1 MRTTLMRTTLMRNH
15 PDAQPPISDDAMT
28 ESQEHS
34 SPSPL
39 LSYLR
44 LFRIPNVFTAF
55 ADITMGFVFVNH
67 SLESAGVFS
76 CLILATGLLYTA
88 GMVLNDVYDYQVDC
102 KERPFRPIPAGE
114 IPLGWARTLGYAML
128 VAGMGCAWLAGYVQ
142 PLPENVMTWRGG
154 VMAMLLAT
162 CIVWYNAQAK
172 RTPAGPLAMGACRF
186 FNILL
191 GMSIAA
197 PAANAV
203 ALGFGTHHLIAAGG
217 IGLYITGVTWFARNE
232 AQKSSQQQLTSAF
245 ATMAMGVLIL
255 GILHETYRE
264 NVGNVLSSIRDKY
277 MWWAL
282 LVLLMIPIAR
292 RCVVAIMRPSPLRVQ
307 TAVKQCILSL
317 IMFDAA
323 IAMNVAP
330 LPFAL
335 GILAL
340 LVPSLLL
347 GKWVYST

>member
-1 MRTTLMRTTLMRNH
+1 MPETQD
-15 PDAQPPISDDAMT
+15 PK
-28 ESQEHS
+28 
-34 SPSPL
+34 SPSLL

-44 LFRIPNVFTAF
+44 LFRLPNVFTAI
-55 ADITMGFVFVNH
+55 ADIAMGFVFVNQ
-67 SLESAGVFS
+67 SLESAGVFA
-76 CLILATGLLYTA
+76 CLILATCLLYTA
-88 GMVLNDVYDYQVDC
+88 GMVLNDVYDFQIDC
-102 KERPFRPIPAGE
+102 EERPFRPLPAGE

-128 VAGMGCAWLAGYVQ
+128 VAGMACAWLAGYVQ
-142 PLPENVMTWRGG
+142 PLPEQVMTWRGG
-154 VMAMLLAT
+154 VIATLLAA

-172 RTPAGPLAMGACRF
+172 HTPAGPLAMGACRF

-197 PAANAV
+197 PAAKALI
-203 ALGFGTHHLIAAGG
+203 LGFGAHHLIAAGG

-232 AQKSSQQQLTSAF
+232 AQDSSKQQLTSAF
-245 ATMAMGVLIL
+245 AAMAMGVLVL
-255 GILHETYRE
+255 GMLHDSYRE
-264 NVGNVLSSIRDKY
+264 NVDNVSSSIRDKY

-292 RCVVAIMRPSPLRVQ
+292 RCIVAIMKPTPRHVQ
-307 TAVKQCILSL
+307 TAIKQCILSL

-330 LPFAL
+330 FQFAL

-340 LVPSLLL
+340 LIPSLLL

>member
-1 MRTTLMRTTLMRNH
+1 
-15 PDAQPPISDDAMT
+15 MT
-28 ESQEHS
+28 ESQEHT

-44 LFRIPNVFTAF
+44 LFRAPNVFTAI
-55 ADITMGFVFVNH
+55 ADITMGFVFVNQ
-67 SLESAGVFS
+67 SLESTGVFA

-88 GMVLNDVYDYQVDC
+88 GMVLNDVYDFKIDC
-102 KERPFRPIPAGE
+102 EERPYRPLPAGE
-114 IPLGWARTLGYAML
+114 IPLAWARTLGYAML
-128 VAGMGCAWLAGYVQ
+128 VAGMGSAWLAGFVQ
-142 PLPENVMTWRGG
+142 PLPEDVLTWRGG
-154 VMAMLLAT
+154 AIAALLAA

-186 FNILL
+186 FNVLL

-197 PAANAV
+197 PAAKAL

-217 IGLYITGVTWFARNE
+217 IGIYITGVTWFARNE
-232 AQKSSQQQLTSAF
+232 AQDSSKQQLTSAF
-245 ATMAMGVLIL
+245 ATMAMGVLVL
-255 GILHETYRE
+255 GMLHDAYRE
-264 NVGNVLSSIRDKY
+264 NVGNALFSIQDKY

-292 RCVVAIMRPSPLRVQ
+292 RCIVAIMRPTPSHVQ

-340 LVPSLLL
+340 LVPSLFL